1 MPGQSPAIIL
11 VALMLAAGCAHETA
25 QTTTSATAASPV
37 PPGDVTRG
45 EAVFRRNCTVC
56 HAANGS
62 VGGGVGPPLAGEKKR
77 RNYDQTVA
85 WIKQPDPPMPK
96 LFPYPLSERD
106 VADVAAYVQ
115 SL

>member
-1 MPGQSPAIIL
+1 
-11 VALMLAAGCAHETA
+11 MLAAGCAHETA
-25 QTTTSATAASPV
+25 QATTTATARRRLV
-37 PPGDVTRG
+37 PLGDVARG
-45 EAVFRRNCTVC
+45 AAVFVKNCSMC
-56 HAANGS
+56 HASSAS
-62 VGGGVGPPLAGEKKR
+62 AGGGIGPALAGEKKK